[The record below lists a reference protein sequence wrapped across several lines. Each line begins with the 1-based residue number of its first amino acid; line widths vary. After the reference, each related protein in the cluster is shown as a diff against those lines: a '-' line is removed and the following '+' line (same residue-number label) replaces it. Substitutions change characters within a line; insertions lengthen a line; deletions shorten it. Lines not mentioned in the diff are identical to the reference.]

1 MALSTEETLR
11 LTVAALMS
19 RSRETQTA
27 LAAAIGMDQR
37 ALSRRQTGSSHWLLD
52 DVDRLAAHWGM
63 TPLDLLTG
71 PTHAA
76 SKLPAPPPVGGRAA
90 SSDAPAP
97 APAPP
102 APAAPAATPAPAPV
116 DPPMRPRAGSEPAAA
131 APPRRAA
138 SSPASSSARPVGSLA
153 DMIRDRVAA
162 ELSQHQGDMQAAQ
175 ATLIH
180 KAIPDVMKLFKA
192 SRIGGRYEHSEF
204 PPTETDVL
212 AKRSQ
217 KNPDLI
223 WEGRPKWRAAELH
236 REARAGNIT
245 LDVTALDANAAYLA
259 AFTCWLPI
267 GRLVESEPSHQP
279 KRAGIY
285 RITPPGWDNPD
296 LPHPLGDRKTQGDLW
311 ITTPTLKLLLDCAKN
326 GLCAAPEIHQAYT
339 SGATESL
346 LRTLKEALRDARQEA
361 IDNDDIVTLEYVK
374 SMYSKFV
381 STIGESTNNRE
392 LRRPDWMHTIRSQA
406 FANLWRKAYKAHQAG
421 LTVVQMAGTDELHVS
436 GGDWRNVFTE
446 GRKLSD
452 MKEKETYTL
461 GGD

>member
-1 MALSTEETLR
+1 MALSTEEALR

-19 RSRETQTA
+19 RTRETQTA

-37 ALSRRQTGSSHWLLD
+37 ALSRRQTGASHWLLD

-63 TPLDLLTG
+63 TSLDLLAG

-76 SKLPAPPPVGGRAA
+76 TKLPAPPSTGSRT
-90 SSDAPAP
+90 SAPAP
-97 APAPP
+97 AEPP
-102 APAAPAATPAPAPV
+102 VRPSAGSEPAPAATP
-116 DPPMRPRAGSEPAAA
+116 
-131 APPRRAA
+131 RRAT
-138 SSPASSSARPVGSLA
+138 SSSASSFAQPAGSLG

-175 ATLIH
+175 AALIH

-217 KNPDLI
+217 KDPDLI
-223 WEGRPKWRAAELH
+223 WEGRPKWRAVELH
-236 REARAGNIT
+236 REARAGHIT

-267 GRLVESEPSHQP
+267 GRLVASEPSYQS

-285 RITPPGWDNPD
+285 RITPPEWDNPD
-296 LPHPLGDRKTQGDLW
+296 LPNPLGDRKTQGDLW

-326 GLCAAPEIHQAYT
+326 GLCAAPEIHEAYT

-346 LRTLKEALRDARQEA
+346 LRSLKEALRDARQEA

-436 GGDWRNVFTE
+436 GGDWRQVFTE
-446 GRKLSD
+446 GRKLTD